1 MGEIPHSS
9 QTQFDFQCHLAEG
22 MWSRQPFELINHFYR
37 RSRSFHA
44 DDDNNPRRWKSI
56 ATLNLTALELGE
68 LLDDG
73 GVPLAVKGIDAEDT
87 KAAPVEPLSTSY

>member
-1 MGEIPHSS
+1 MKSHESLPSEAALRRLV
-9 QTQFDFQCHLAEG
+9 LARVAAG
-22 MWSRQPFELINHFYR
+22 LIVVIAVILAPPV
-37 RSRSFHA
+37 A
-44 DDDNNPRRWKSI
+44 DSI

-73 GVPLAVKGIDAEDT
+73 GVPLAVQGIDAEDT